1 MTPEEIAIIL
11 GMAPKRFSIGDYANQ
26 TQRAG
31 LAGLGTGTFQLPTGN
46 NSLTNSILPGGKE
59 TGTGSLWDSMKGI
72 PLGSIMS
79 GIGTL
84 GNLWGANRALGLA
97 RDQFNFQKDF
107 ANTNLA
113 NQIKSYNTALE
124 DRARSRAVVEG
135 QSQDTA
141 QEYIDRNRLS
151 R

>member
-1 MTPEEIAIIL
+1 MTTSSNS
-11 GMAPKRFSIGDYANQ
+11 RNY
-26 TQRAG
+26 
-31 LAGLGTGTFQLPTGN
+31 GLGLKAPSNMLDFGLDWMNPEQRSLYDFPTRTGTS
-46 NSLTNSILPGGKE
+46 NSPG
-59 TGTGSLWDSMKGI
+59 TTSLWGTMKDLPI
-72 PLGSIMS
+72 GSIMD

-97 RDQFNFQKDF
+97 RDQFAFQKDF

-124 DRARSRAVVEG
+124 DRARSRAVAEG
-135 QSQDTA
+135 RSQESA
-141 QEYIDRNRLS
+141 QEYIDRNRMS